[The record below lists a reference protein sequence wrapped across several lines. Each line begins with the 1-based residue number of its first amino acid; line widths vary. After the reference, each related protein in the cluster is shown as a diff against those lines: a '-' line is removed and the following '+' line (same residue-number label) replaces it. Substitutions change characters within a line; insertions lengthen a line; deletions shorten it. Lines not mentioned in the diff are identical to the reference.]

1 MSMIVLQKFRYI
13 FRNCYQLSVS
23 LSPKEHIIRL
33 PYRSYDTWLPWKC
46 SYGLKWSIL
55 TLPYCKK
62 CGTVLKQVIN
72 MRYELYLQPSRFL
85 VSGTTESV
93 MNVFDRNAKRLQRN
107 RAAMAKD
114 VHLYDYLKDE
124 VGYRVADRVYDI
136 KRQFPV
142 AVELGC
148 GRGHIGP
155 HLTNDTVGFLYQC
168 ELSEK
173 FLEQSRTSE
182 TVPTKKL
189 LVDEEFFSFPENS
202 IDIVLSSLSLHWV
215 NDLPGL
221 FRQIHTSLKKDGVL
235 IASLFGGD
243 TLFELRCSLQ
253 LAELEREGG
262 FAPHISPF
270 TEVRDLGNLL
280 TRAGYSM
287 LTVDTDE
294 IKVCYPSMFELMW
307 DLKGMAENNAS
318 WSRKAHLHRDTMLAA
333 ASIYKE
339 MYGNK
344 DGTIPATF
352 QILYL
357 IGWKPDETQ
366 AKPAKRGSGT
376 MSMKDIS
383 NLDQLSKK
391 WNKELDNDNK

>member
-1 MSMIVLQKFRYI
+1 MS
-13 FRNCYQLSVS
+13 
-23 LSPKEHIIRL
+23 
-33 PYRSYDTWLPWKC
+33 
-46 SYGLKWSIL
+46 
-55 TLPYCKK
+55 
-62 CGTVLKQVIN
+62 
-72 MRYELYLQPSRFL
+72 
-85 VSGTTESV
+85 
-93 MNVFDRNAKRLQRN
+93 
-107 RAAMAKD
+107 AMCLFM
-114 VHLYDYLKDE
+114 H
-124 VGYRVADRVYDI
+124 
-136 KRQFPV
+136 
-142 AVELGC
+142 
-148 GRGHIGP
+148 
-155 HLTNDTVGFLYQC
+155 DTVGFLYQC

-173 FLEQSRTSE
+173 FLEQSKTSE
-182 TVPTKKL
+182 TVPTQKL

-202 IDIVLSSLSLHWV
+202 VDIVVSSLSIHWV
-215 NDLPGL
+215 NNLPGL
-221 FRQIHTSLKKDGVL
+221 FRQIHTSLKKDGVF

-318 WSRKAHLHRDTMLAA
+318 WSRKAHLHRDTILAA

-339 MYGNK
+339 MYGNS

-376 MSMKDIS
+376 MSLKDLS
-383 NLDQLSKK
+383 SLDQLIKK
-391 WNKELDNDNK
+391 QNKESSNDNK